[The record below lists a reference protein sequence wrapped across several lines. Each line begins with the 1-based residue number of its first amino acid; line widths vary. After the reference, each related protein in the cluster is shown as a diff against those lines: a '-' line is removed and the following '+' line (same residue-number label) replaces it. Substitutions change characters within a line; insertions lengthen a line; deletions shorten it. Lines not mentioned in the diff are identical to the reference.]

1 MIEKRG
7 RINYYAKFKNKF
19 INLVDS
25 LCPESD
31 SVPNDEISLLA
42 NIINKICSLKTLT
55 LKWKNDLVWRI
66 YNDKDTRL
74 HNISDDVIINLCK
87 LRAHLTYTST
97 QMGDESTK
105 NEKLK
110 KQTTKLIIKKHKA
123 KSTKNIIYATN
134 YRKINFYNLDNTY
147 DKIMNQEI
155 IQDNKTHSAKN
166 RTKTDEQSTQ
176 LKIVTGAS
184 ENRKSTTPQSDTPV
198 QLLREHKIDKKKKS
212 NRGRK
217 AYTAEQ
223 QAAADKLKSLVK
235 ERVKNENE
243 KRSQM
248 GKPPLKDGELRH
260 FKRQITETEQEQSEI
275 RQPLAKRHNLTFF
288 TRRPD
293 LAAPV
298 SGDDLDKAIEK
309 IASVKD
315 KKCFPEISKNTNNN
329 SVQVLTSF
337 RISNKSTSSNSS
349 TATSSDE
356 DELSKPPETLLQNTN
371 FMLFDYKDCN
381 YKEQIE
387 RNKIKTLIIEK
398 GLLDPINDKQKI
410 ELLVSQ

>member
-1 MIEKRG
+1 
-7 RINYYAKFKNKF
+7 
-19 INLVDS
+19 
-25 LCPESD
+25 
-31 SVPNDEISLLA
+31 
-42 NIINKICSLKTLT
+42 
-55 LKWKNDLVWRI
+55 
-66 YNDKDTRL
+66 
-74 HNISDDVIINLCK
+74 
-87 LRAHLTYTST
+87 
-97 QMGDESTK
+97 MGDESTK